1 MPHLVI
7 PVTDTDSA
15 IVAARSY
22 LKHNPSCDITTYTS
36 DPSHV
41 IQLKKAELNPVLT
54 SKKPIENRIINDLMR
69 STKDDLYG
77 ILLTQYSF
85 TRSRIIPLEGD
96 HERNWDIAARPL
108 YPFMISDIDEIYDA
122 IDPMF
127 KLYRKTS
134 NFYFSK
140 DIIAFNL
147 RRLRKLYPNIAPSSD
162 TNPYHEL
169 NIKMRTSQR
178 GVIPGECFS
187 KPETVIHE
195 NMLSSML
202 LRHQHR
208 LHKNFIVAFD
218 EKCLYWDTKVHMK
231 ILMQLNLRDYLEC
244 CLEYQDLISSERI
257 DNIGYNIR
265 RQEKR
270 FGPLIDAFSVYDPEF
285 LN

>member
-1 MPHLVI
+1 MPRLVI

-15 IVAARSY
+15 IVAAKSY
-22 LKHNPSCDITTYTS
+22 LKHNPSCDITTYT
-36 DPSHV
+36 DNPSHI

-54 SKKPIENRIINDLMR
+54 SKKPIENKIINDLMT
-69 STKDDLYG
+69 SKDDLYG

-85 TRSRIIPLEGD
+85 TRSRIVPLEGD
-96 HERNWDIAARPL
+96 HERKWDMAARPL
-108 YPFMISDIDEIYDA
+108 YPFMISDIHKLYENIDPDFEIY
-122 IDPMF
+122 
-127 KLYRKTS
+127 KRTS
-134 NFYFSK
+134 NFYFGK

-147 RRLRKLYPNIAPSSD
+147 RRLRKSYPNITPTSD
-162 TNPYHEL
+162 IDPYHEL
-169 NIKMRTSQR
+169 NIKMKVSQR

-218 EKCLYWDTKVHMK
+218 ENCFYWDTKVPMR
-231 ILMQLNLRDYLEC
+231 ILMQMNLRDYLEC
-244 CLEYQDLISSERI
+244 CLEYQDLISSKRI
-257 DNIGYNIR
+257 DNIEYNIR

-270 FGPLIDAFSVYDPEF
+270 FGPLIDAFSIYDPTF